1 MTSWSDI
8 FEQFGLRR
16 PLSVALVAAMATF
29 YAPSDVKSAVEGD
42 FADKGSPGKTLTGNY
57 LAARHASRVRQDG
70 AAADFLIAALKQSPD
85 DPVLMRRAYVVML
98 LDGQVAEAVELARKM
113 ADTQDQGSLAHIVV
127 AVDDIR
133 VGRFAEAEAKL
144 GQLPETRIN
153 SFLGLALKAWTLYG
167 QGKEE
172 EARTALEGL
181 SKDDGTEIL
190 YHLHA
195 AILNDV
201 TGDSEAAVRHAAA
214 TVEAEATPS
223 LRVVQL
229 IGGMYARLG
238 DQDAAAAL
246 YQRYLDEHPDSRLLA
261 DAVRRLESGDTSEPL
276 VKTVAD
282 GAAEALFDTAGA
294 LSQRNTRET
303 AVVFGRLGLYLKPDF
318 PPLQILVA
326 NVLESLNRFADANDV
341 YASID
346 ESSPLA
352 RQARLSTA
360 VNLNRMDRFDEAM
373 AELRTIAEQYPA
385 DAEALVDL
393 GDILRGRKRFD
404 EAVEAYDQAFTRIET
419 LEARHWRL
427 LYARGIALERAKLWP
442 RAEADFLKALEFEP
456 EQPFVLNYLGY
467 SWVEQGLNLDK
478 ALGMIRLAVQLRP
491 NDGYIV
497 DSLGW
502 VYYQLGRYEDAVKEL
517 ERAVELRPEDPVIN
531 DHLGDAYWEV
541 GRTREARF
549 QWRAA
554 LALDPE
560 PDLKA
565 KLESKLDKGVVK
577 EANAAVHD

>member
-1 MTSWSDI
+1 MTSWSDL
-8 FEQFGLRR
+8 FEHSGLRR
-16 PLSVALVAAMATF
+16 AIAVALIAVTVIFCASSGA
-29 YAPSDVKSAVEGD
+29 KSAIEGD
-42 FADKGSPGKTLTGNY
+42 SADIGSPGKTLTGNY

-70 AAADFLIAALKQSPD
+70 AAADFLMAALKQSPD
-85 DPVLMRRAYVVML
+85 DPVLVRRAYVVLL
-98 LDGQVAEAVELARKM
+98 LDGRVAEAVKLARKM
-113 ADTQDQGSLAHIVV
+113 VDTQDLGSLAHIVV

-133 VGRFAEAEAKL
+133 GGRFAQAEAKL
-144 GQLPETRIN
+144 AQLPETRIN
-153 SFLGLALKAWTLYG
+153 SFLGLALKAWALYG

-172 EARTALEGL
+172 EARAALEGL
-181 SKDDGTEIL
+181 SQEDGMQIL

-201 TGDSEAAVRHAAA
+201 TGQTEAAARHAAA

-229 IGGMYARLG
+229 IGGMYARMG
-238 DQDAAAAL
+238 DREAASAL
-246 YQRYLDEHPDSRLLA
+246 YRRYLDEHPDSRLLA
-261 DAVRRLESGDTSEPL
+261 DAMGRLESGDTSEPL

-318 PPLQILVA
+318 PALQILVA
-326 NVLESLNRFADANDV
+326 DMLESLDRFEDANSV

-346 ESSPLA
+346 ASSPLA
-352 RQARLSTA
+352 RQARLSIA
-360 VNLNRMDRFDEAM
+360 VNLNRMDRFDEAA
-373 AELRTIAEQYPA
+373 AELQSIAKDYPT
-385 DAEALVDL
+385 DAEPLVDL
-393 GDILRGRKRFD
+393 GDILRGREQFD
-404 EAVEAYDQAFTRIET
+404 EAVEAYDQAFARIPT

-442 RAEADFLKALEFEP
+442 RAESDFLKALEFEP

-478 ALGMIRLAVQLRP
+478 ALDMIERAVELRP

-502 VYYQLGRYEDAVKEL
+502 VYYRLGRYEDSVDEL

-554 LALDPE
+554 LALEPDPE
-560 PDLKA
+560 LKV